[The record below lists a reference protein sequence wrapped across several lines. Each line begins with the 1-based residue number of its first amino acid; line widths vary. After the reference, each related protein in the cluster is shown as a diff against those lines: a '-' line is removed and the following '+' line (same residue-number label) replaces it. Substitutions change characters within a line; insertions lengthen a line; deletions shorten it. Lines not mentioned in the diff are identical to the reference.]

1 MSEFQ
6 PELNSISEVD
16 QFQERIDD
24 LLLCVQSIE
33 FYIGESNRLGQ
44 NSPASFTSSQLDKSC
59 MAADSLIQDVR
70 CSMSYSLRLGA
81 GSNPVGLIDIFMDEP
96 IPDEH
101 AFDARSRFFTPDA
114 QLEEYEFI
122 EIDTFQGVAVPGE
135 LEPSGFIGNSERRLF
150 VPLQSL
156 ATISASI
163 GGGLFLSKRHY

>member
-33 FYIGESNRLGQ
+33 FYLGKSNRLGQ
-44 NSPASFTSSQLDKSC
+44 HNPDSFTSSQLDKSC
-59 MAADSLIQDVR
+59 TVADSLIQDVSS
-70 CSMSYSLRLGA
+70 CVTFTLRLGA
-81 GSNPVGLIDIFMDEP
+81 GSNPVDLIDIFMDEP
-96 IPDEH
+96 IPGEH
-101 AFDARSRFFTPDA
+101 AFDARSRFFSPDA
-114 QLEEYEFI
+114 QLEEYAFI

-150 VPLQSL
+150 VPLQNL
-156 ATISASI
+156 ATISESI
-163 GGGLFLSKRHY
+163 GGGLFVSKRQF